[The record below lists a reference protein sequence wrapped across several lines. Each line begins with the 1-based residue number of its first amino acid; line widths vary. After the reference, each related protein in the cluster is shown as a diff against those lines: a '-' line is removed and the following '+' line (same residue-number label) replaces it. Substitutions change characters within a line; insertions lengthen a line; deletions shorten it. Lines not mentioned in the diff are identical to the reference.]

1 MINSLRNIPINLR
14 LTTLVSFFSL
24 GLLLV
29 VYLALT
35 ANKQSLLDEKYSQTK
50 HVVETATGVFKHFY
64 KLEQSGELTRAE
76 AQRFAMQTIKDTRYD
91 ETEYFWINDYDAVMI
106 MHSVSPALDGKALAD
121 LEDKNGKKL
130 FSEFVSIVQ
139 KQDAGFVDYL
149 WPKPGSENPVDKIS
163 YVQGFKPWG
172 WILGSGIYLD
182 NVDTQFKQEAI
193 KLGAI
198 SAVIILTA
206 LLISFL
212 IVRSILL
219 PIGEIQTALKNVAEG
234 DGDLKT
240 RLSESGKDQLTEIAI
255 HYNTFVKRLSKT
267 LTKAVSLNQQVEGKS
282 QELKVV
288 ASKTQALTEQREGMF
303 SQMADTIMEVDE
315 FKNDV
320 NNNTQST
327 LVSAQKAV
335 DKTQVGQESIRQ
347 TVNSLE
353 KLSYDLEAG
362 LKTVTDLAEQSQT
375 IGTVL
380 DVIRAI
386 AEQTNLLAL
395 NAAIEAA
402 RAGEQGRGFAVVADE
417 VRGLASRTQAST
429 DEIQAMIST
438 LQHGAKEA
446 ENKITNSH
454 QQAQKTTT
462 EINLTTQYLQEIAVS
477 VSEISKASNA
487 VINSVTMQSD
497 AVQRLNHLNEQVTDL
512 SNQAS
517 VQVQQ
522 NNATSVSLAKTTKE
536 TQEVMSVFKL

>member
-1 MINSLRNIPINLR
+1 MIPFLRNIPINFR
-14 LTTLVSFFSL
+14 LTSLVSFFSL
-24 GLLLV
+24 GLLFV
-29 VYLALT
+29 VYLTLT

-50 HVVETATGVFKHFY
+50 HVVETATGVFTHFY
-64 KLEQSGELTRAE
+64 KLEQSGELTKTQ
-76 AQRFAMQTIKDTRYD
+76 AQRYAMQTIKDTRYD
-91 ETEYFWINDYDAVMI
+91 ESEYFWINDYNAVMI
-106 MHSVSPALDGKALAD
+106 MHSVSPALDGKPLAD
-121 LEDKNGKKL
+121 LKDKNGKKL
-130 FSEFVSIVQ
+130 FSEFVTVVK
-139 KQDAGFVDYL
+139 KQGGGFVDYL
-149 WPKPGSENPVDKIS
+149 WPKPGSEKPVDKIS
-163 YVQGFKPWG
+163 YVQGFEPWG
-172 WILGSGIYLD
+172 WIIGSGIYLD
-182 NVDTQFKQEAI
+182 DVDTQFRQEAV
-193 KLGAI
+193 KLGVICA
-198 SAVIILTA
+198 AIILTA

-240 RLSESGKDQLTEIAI
+240 RLSESGKDQLTEIAA

-267 LTKAVSLNQQVEGKS
+267 LTKAVSLNQEVEEKS
-282 QELKVV
+282 QELKSV

-315 FKNDV
+315 LKNDV

-327 LVSAQKAV
+327 LVSAQTAV
-335 DKTQVGQESIRQ
+335 DKTQVGQESIKQ

-536 TQEVMSVFKL
+536 TQEVMSTFTL